1 MSAVIVGSPGS
12 GKKVLRRNE
21 FSTQRNGL
29 EFINEIYT
37 IRTADRPT
45 LQPAFDT
52 LHKNY
57 SESATKYA
65 RMAVENVAFKEM
77 DGDLTEMTVSYVG
90 LTSGSGLPRALV
102 SIIPRMDKGIY
113 GPPCVISVEYISD
126 RSVVALSGR
135 LPGGGG
141 AGFVG
146 FKPRVNIP
154 TEINGTALPRNPR
167 DPFDTGNNPLQ
178 VSAFFGP
185 SAYSVNKYF
194 GLVMESLQ
202 VQERGIFS
210 VVVEEY
216 AEAEEII
223 FVG

>member
-1 MSAVIVGSPGS
+1 MSAVIVGSPGA

-65 RMAVENVAFKEM
+65 RMAVENVGFKEM

-90 LTSGSGLPRALV
+90 LTSASGLPRALV
-102 SIIPRMDKGIY
+102 SIIPQMDKGIY

-126 RSVVALSGR
+126 KSVAVLSRR

-141 AGFVG
+141 ASFSA
-146 FKPRVNIP
+146 FKPKVPIP

-167 DPFDTGNNPLQ
+167 DPFNTGNNPTQ

-185 SAYSVNKYF
+185 SAYSVNNYF

-210 VVVEEY
+210 VVVEQY